1 MAYNPFDEVIENDP
15 AYKMQIGGSVM
26 TQPNAPGGFRV
37 RDALVKQG
45 GPVIQQIKEKVPDF
59 ANMQAE
65 YADKAGQNLS
75 QLILPF
81 YNFMALGT
89 EKYNQQKQLNKEVLE
104 NTVVGM
110 GPGLQNVKPDS
121 LEAIRLISK
130 NAPEFMDYL
139 KNEGYE
145 SNTNI
150 LKELQNLMFVP
161 QQQVFS
167 KLASGEKKYSELSAD
182 EKFLTDPLLVGLD
195 LFDVGGLTTLAARG
209 FSKPFIKFITD
220 AKRNN
225 VPTTKIVEDVSR
237 LFPDET
243 PKATT
248 FFLGE
253 QKGVNFAP
261 LRQDGP
267 GGPSSLYRQAPDPKN
282 NIQYGN
288 WKRETTQTYLDEL
301 RKQAG
306 DPNKK
311 FDKSVVVK
319 DLKNLFE
326 SLGVPKETLA
336 KKGYFD
342 GAFTLR
348 KKDGTRVTL
357 FEEYFFGQKQA
368 GGATPSYFKE
378 FSDNNP
384 DLPGTPTYKYL
395 TSMVRKF
402 EQENGFKPTSVE
414 IAKYIQRTGDD
425 EAKSFFAIKD
435 TASAKK
441 KGEAGQVNA
450 VIDQN
455 RKQGTEG
462 VDNLLQPSK
471 SKEIARFIE
480 SKSKSDPFF
489 KSQYDIAIANLNKTD
504 SKLNTIK
511 AQYNI
516 LVDQFKDSLGNP
528 PFSYTQFTKYLRENN
543 LIPKRLLSLEQVSY
557 SPQIGASKDVTNAK
571 ETVSSMLISTDDSLD
586 YKKYAIGLGID
597 DDMFRFLQHKYRSL
611 VEDTDKKTLLP
622 ADKFIE
628 QYVMPYKGATKKE
641 TIRNLENAYPEFK
654 TTWQPMED
662 TFKVYEDYLNVK
674 MEELAASG
682 KYTDQQLNEIRKS
695 LAPNRSH
702 NFEVKRANLQDRMIG
717 ASAAGQFIEIQPF
730 YINNSLQPIYDNLL
744 RRIFD
749 DLETAPNINTLK
761 DKKIKNIELSKNKQ
775 DYSGVNTSVSKYKEL
790 FPDKSKHNQYDYLN
804 YLYKQANEQMKDKGI
819 VSYQVFN
826 PKNKNIIEGYE
837 VKKGELG
844 DFLVVGS
851 DGTYTPQQYI
861 DRALKQL
868 EVGGLP
874 GKFNPQ
880 NPKSALRFKKRGGV
894 QMSIGGQNFTENMNQ
909 QQFTPDPG
917 IEGMSAFQQAVQSGN
932 LQALNIPKIFKGL
945 GEAFGVFTPKK
956 VGKSLTG
963 EMSAVTPISKS
974 DFPLQS
980 FTLEKLSNS
989 KTNQAKPQDWINE
1002 LQGGANKAPTSE
1014 IVDSGIFQYL
1024 TDYEKYFPNQK
1035 ISKAKL
1041 LEVFENNPI
1050 SNLKVRIKGAET
1062 GDPAYDSYMGRPRH
1076 ENVGSARLDKAAEDY
1091 REVIIEAGTL
1101 PGQKTGEEFVNST
1114 HFTEKNVL
1122 AFGRVGTYT
1131 NSKGEKVAVIQE
1143 MQTDYL
1149 TQVRKEQELLDA
1161 EIQKLTNEKA
1171 RAEERLARANNAYDI
1186 ENAQNIINTVN
1197 SKLPTLLRLQE
1208 SKLIKPYPNDAGAE
1222 LVPALNKQLLDL
1234 QSQIQDLA
1242 MQGAR
1247 RENPEFVMQISRL
1260 EAEQRKVLDQ
1270 LLDLNRAS
1278 EFDILAKDI
1287 KIPDLTNRDEVA
1299 QYISGERSYVDM
1311 KNLRTFAPT
1320 PLNKQG
1326 DYVDAIIKAVIKDA
1340 ENRGINRITIMP
1352 ADIGANLRWSKE
1364 SEGAKKK
1371 FRNLYD
1377 GVGIQTLKNIAKKY
1391 GGTVEQEFILDTT
1404 KGELGLRFLNKNVDG
1419 EFQVLKETD
1428 IDPSVTIRRE
1438 DLGPSKPPEGLNA
1451 FLNEEILRVAKD
1463 YGPNEVVFRK
1473 EIAPGQTM
1481 EYFVNV
1487 KQGDVVDQKFDLVPL
1502 GSADRAENAKIIIE
1516 EYNPQRVKMNVLV
1529 LPESNKD
1536 KPMYLFKKKKGG
1548 IMPDDRLVSITDIY
1562 GDY

>member
-1 MAYNPFDEVIENDP
+1 
-15 AYKMQIGGSVM
+15 MQIGGIGND
-26 TQPNAPGGFRV
+26 PV
-37 RDALVKQG
+37 REIPMAKSPIESNFEPTVGTVAAKDLDA
-45 GPVIQQIKEKVPDF
+45 F
-59 ANMQAE
+59 A
-65 YADKAGQNLS
+65 G
-75 QLILPF
+75 
-81 YNFMALGT
+81 NFMNPIANFFGDVFAQSIGRVADAMVNEEEALKGR
-89 EKYNQQKQLNKEVLE
+89 KKFQDNREVL
-104 NTVVGM
+104 NFLG
-110 GPGLQNVKPDS
+110 K
-121 LEAIRLISK
+121 
-130 NAPEFMDYL
+130 
-139 KNEGYE
+139 
-145 SNTNI
+145 
-150 LKELQNLMFVP
+150 VP
-161 QQQVFS
+161 QQITPEDNE
-167 KLASGEKKYSELSAD
+167 LAFKRIGKEYQPLNFKEGFNQFTGFFLEDGIKGSNAITQEGKRFSELPGMQQ
-182 EKFLTDPLLVGLD
+182 FGLAVLPFEFMFG
-195 LFDVGGLTTLAARG
+195 LFAPAREV
-209 FSKPFIKFITD
+209 KN
-220 AKRNN
+220 A
-225 VPTTKIVEDVSR
+225 SR
-237 LFPDET
+237 LVTNFGKNSTVEVMNNPEFRAANPQLVKIIEDEMG
-243 PKATT
+243 T
-248 FFLGE
+248 FTGGGF
-253 QKGVNFAP
+253 QPKGVAFAKE
-261 LRQDGP
+261 DGM
-267 GGPSSLYRQAPDPKN
+267 GAGPSSLYKQAPDPKN

-348 KKDGTRVTL
+348 KKDGTRVPL

-368 GGATPSYFKE
+368 GGTTPTYFKE

-395 TSMVRKF
+395 SSMVKKF

-435 TASAKK
+435 TATAKK
-441 KGEAGQVNA
+441 KGETGQVNA

-462 VDNLLQPSK
+462 VDDLLQPSK
-471 SKEIARFIE
+471 SKEIARYIE

-489 KSQYDIAIANLNKTD
+489 KSQYDVAISNLNKTD
-504 SKLNTIK
+504 AKLLTIK
-511 AQYNI
+511 NEYNT
-516 LVDQFKDSLGNP
+516 LVKEFLDDQGKP
-528 PFSYTQFTKYLRENN
+528 PFTYTQFTKYLRENK

-557 SPQIGASKDVTNAK
+557 SPLIKAREDVTNAK
-571 ETVSSMLISTDDSLD
+571 ETVTSMLLSTDDSLE
-586 YKKYAIGLGID
+586 YKKFAIGLGID

-622 ADKFIE
+622 ADKYIE
-628 QYVMPYKGATKKE
+628 QYVMPYKGATKEE

-662 TFKVYEDYLNVK
+662 RYKVYNDYLNVK

-682 KYTDQQLNEIRKS
+682 KYTEDQLDKIRRS
-695 LAPNRSH
+695 LSPNRSH
-702 NFEVKRANLQDRMIG
+702 NFEIKRANLQDRMIN
-717 ASAAGQFIEIQPF
+717 ASAAGQFIQIQPA

-749 DLETAPNINTLK
+749 ELETAPNINTLK
-761 DKKIKNIELSKNKQ
+761 DKKIKNIEVSKNKQ

-826 PKNKNIIEGYE
+826 PKNKNIIKGYE
-837 VKKGELG
+837 VREGELG

-851 DGTYTPQQYI
+851 EGTYTPQQYI

-874 GKFNPQ
+874 GTFNPQ
-880 NPKSALRFKKRGGV
+880 NPKSILRFKKRGGISMV
-894 QMSIGGQNFTENMNQ
+894 KGGMAIGGQNFTENMNKQ
-909 QQFTPDPG
+909 DFTPDPG

-956 VGKSLTG
+956 VGKTLTG

-1024 TDYEKYFPNQK
+1024 TDYEKYFPDQK

-1076 ENVGSARLDKAAEDY
+1076 ENVGSAPLDNVAEDY

-1101 PGQKTGEEFVNST
+1101 PGQKTGDEFVNSS

-1161 EIQKLTNEKA
+1161 EIQKLTNQKA
-1171 RAEERLARANNAYDI
+1171 KAEERLATANNVYDI
-1186 ENAQNIINTVN
+1186 ENAQNTISTVD

-1222 LVPALNKQLLDL
+1222 LVPALNKQLQDL
-1234 QSQIQDLA
+1234 QSQIRDLA

-1247 RENPEFVMQISRL
+1247 RENPEFVMQMSRL

-1352 ADIGANLRWSKE
+1352 ADIGANQRWSKE
-1364 SEGAKKK
+1364 SEGARKK

-1391 GGTVEQEFILDTT
+1391 GGTVEEEFIIDST
-1404 KGELGLRFLNKNVDG
+1404 KADKGIKFLNKGVDG
-1419 EFQVLKETD
+1419 EFQLLKDVEPRGD
-1428 IDPSVTIRRE
+1428 GNAPGNIQ
-1438 DLGPSKPPEGLNA
+1438 A
-1451 FLNEEILRVAKD
+1451 FLDSEIERVALD
-1463 YGPNEVVFRK
+1463 FGPNEVVLRR

-1481 EYFVNV
+1481 EYYV
-1487 KQGDVVDQKFDLVPL
+1487 KTKADGFNLVPL
-1502 GSADRAENAKIIIE
+1502 GDADRAENAKIIIE